1 MYFICQPV
9 TLPSWLQP
17 FIILEVQN
25 MRNILLAILPIGTIL
40 LIGLQSSALAETY
53 SKPGISLKLTFF
65 NGIFGATPEGGISG
79 AYKTVSD
86 IEGVLFPANSPQSET
101 EIDNAR
107 FNFVDTKGKE
117 RCYGLST
124 MSSGAVST
132 WEVKGAVPG
141 YKCSTVGKTYRFNFG
156 R

>member
-1 MYFICQPV
+1 
-9 TLPSWLQP
+9 
-17 FIILEVQN
+17 
-25 MRNILLAILPIGTIL
+25 MRNVFLAVLPIATIL
-40 LIGLQSSALAETY
+40 LLGLPSSALAETY
-53 SKPGISLKLTFF
+53 SKPGIDLKLTFF
-65 NGIFGATPEGGISG
+65 NGIFGPTPEGGISG
-79 AYKTVSD
+79 TYKTASD
-86 IEGVLFPANSPQSET
+86 IEGVLFPARSARSEA
-101 EIDNAR
+101 EIDNAH

-132 WEVKGAVPG
+132 WEVKGAIPG